1 MIVFGVKKYFYQQYS
16 RLAEKENVIYKKIN
30 IYNAPECFKMWKSSA
45 WIKIYKKD
53 FILKNAEYTIN
64 KGKPVE
70 KQGRKAKGL
79 RSALLIMTA
88 GCHIKFQLCN
98 VISGKS

>member
-1 MIVFGVKKYFYQQYS
+1 MKWKMLTFQ
-16 RLAEKENVIYKKIN
+16 EKN
-30 IYNAPECFKMWKSSA
+30 IY
-45 WIKIYKKD
+45 YK
-53 FILKNAEYTIN
+53 Y